1 MPVKDPGRPRRRVLL
16 WAGVA
21 ALNALTLAALW
32 VTAWRIREEKLAA
45 RHGAGPPAAGGPEE
59 TRLRLLP
66 GVPARF
72 AHFTL
77 LAAAEATL
85 RVLDAR
91 GVPCAD
97 FTGLAPGQ
105 QRNWQELALAV
116 VEAGPGGWLVEAR
129 LEPGAPC
136 RGPGLY
142 RKLAEGLRIELSGG
156 RALVVLKW
164 TLEEPALELAVESPA
179 GTRTETFR
187 GPGERVAAGIRIAL
201 GRDPSGAWALRAAEA
216 P

>member
-1 MPVKDPGRPRRRVLL
+1 MSVKAPGRPRRRALL

-21 ALNALTLAALW
+21 TLNALTLAALW
-32 VTAWRIREEKLAA
+32 VTAWRVREEKLAA
-45 RHGAGPPAAGGPEE
+45 RLGAQPPAAGGPEE

-66 GVPARF
+66 DVPTRF

-77 LAAAEATL
+77 LAAGDATL

-97 FTGLAPGQ
+97 FTGLAPGER
-105 QRNWQELALAV
+105 RNWQELALAV
-116 VEAGPGGWLVEAR
+116 LEAGPGGWLVEAR

-156 RALVVLKW
+156 RALVVRTW
-164 TLEEPALELAVESPA
+164 TPEGPALELGVESPDGA
-179 GTRTETFR
+179 RTEAFR

-201 GRDPSGAWALRAAEA
+201 GRDPSGAWALRAAET